1 MTIFTLFFV
10 RGLLRV
16 ILVDMRPR
24 FDTFNRMPLS
34 SRLTCGIGGVVGTL
48 VGISVGGSDGK
59 SVSGSGVLMST

>member
-10 RGLLRV
+10 RGLVRV

-24 FDTFNRMPLS
+24 FDTFNSMPLS

-48 VGISVGGSDGK
+48 VGISVGGSVGK
-59 SVSGSGVLMST
+59 SVSGSGVLIST